1 MKATETKIESFLSAN
16 KIQFNIPVY
25 QRNYDWTI
33 GQCKQ
38 PLDDIPEVGYSRL
51 LSAHFIKSGQ
61 YSTNTAS
68 IEYSDLLEVIKA
80 LKTLQFEEPK
90 DIASNPDYLENK
102 FITVD
107 GFEIGYFVD
116 KGKSTWYLK
125 LKKYGNDNNTL
136 FIKDGS
142 SNIETAFNDAK
153 TKIEELKK

>member
-16 KIQFNIPVY
+16 KMQFIIPVY

-38 PLDDIPEVGYSRL
+38 LLDDIPEVGYSRL

-80 LKTLQFEEPK
+80 LKTLQSEEPK
-90 DIASNPDYLENK
+90 DVASNPDYLENK

-107 GFEIGYFVD
+107 GFQVGYFVD
-116 KGKSTWYLK
+116 KVKVHG
-125 LKKYGNDNNTL
+125 
-136 FIKDGS
+136 I
-142 SNIETAFNDAK
+142 
-153 TKIEELKK
+153 

>member
-16 KIQFNIPVY
+16 KIQFIIPVY

-38 PLDDIPEVGYSRL
+38 LLDDILEVGYSRL

-80 LKTLQFEEPK
+80 LKTLQSEEPK
-90 DIASNPDYLENK
+90 DVASNPDYLENK

-107 GFEIGYFVD
+107 GFEVGYYVD

-125 LKKYGNDNNTL
+125 LEKYGNDNNTL